1 MSTGNPPKG
10 SADWLAEQDGADN
23 TTPPAKGTQAW
34 TEQPPQPEPAPKGTE
49 AWTEQH
55 SGENAP
61 APTESKPTPQTD
73 VAPPADKGIGVS
85 PQNNADAVMG
95 YDQQIAALQEAANK
109 TKPETEEERKKRE
122 RREKSKKII
131 AAVGDGLMALSNLYF
146 TTRGAPNMYD
156 HKTMSQQTPLQA
168 QLDKLKAEREANAD
182 KYLQYSL
189 KIGDLQNDRAKTLRE
204 MEAEQERRK
213 LAREKAQREQEAHG
227 WLAALQPDKQR
238 EQAGKATKAEQ
249 EAVTAKAEAD
259 NAPDLYKAKVD
270 TEKARGE
277 AQRASAT
284 ASRASARD
292 HDASAEEHR
301 TNARG
306 RFQWWDEDGNV
317 HYAKTQEEAITKAR
331 QHGTLDSEEVTNTTS
346 TESDATNRGKPVY
359 VKDKDGKP
367 VVQTD
372 KNGKPVVGKDGKP
385 VYVKEKKTSSTTTSK
400 RVFYPGI
407 RKKPAANKPAP
418 TPTPKPAAKPQ
429 PKANGGKWASGLTL

>member
-10 SADWLAEQDGADN
+10 SADWLAEQDGAD

-34 TEQPPQPEPAPKGTE
+34 AEQPPQPEPAPKGTE

-73 VAPPADKGIGVS
+73 VAPPADKGLGVS

-213 LAREKAQREQEAHG
+213 LAREKAQREQEEHG
-227 WLAALQPDKQR
+227 WLAALQPYKLR

-249 EAVTAKAEAD
+249 EGITAKAEAD

-277 AQRASAT
+277 AQRASA
-284 ASRASARD
+284 ASSRAAATDHYASARA
-292 HDASAEEHR
+292 HDRSNNDEFSA
-301 TNARG
+301 
-306 RFQWWDEDGNV
+306 WDENGRE
-317 HYAKTQEEAITKAR
+317 HKFRTAAAAEAFAK
-331 QHGTLDSEEVTNTTS
+331 QHGTFEETDVTSTSTTDSET
-346 TESDATNRGKPVY
+346 
-359 VKDKDGKP
+359 
-367 VVQTD
+367 
-372 KNGKPVVGKDGKP
+372 NGK
-385 VYVKEKKTSSTTTSK
+385 STTTYKKKSGYAK
-400 RVFYPGI
+400 RVVPD
-407 RKKPAANKPAP
+407 N
-418 TPTPKPAAKPQ
+418 TPPSRRRGGNNDNTPP
-429 PKANGGKWASGLTL
+429 SRRR

>member
-10 SADWLAEQDGADN
+10 SADWLAEQDGAD

-73 VAPPADKGIGVS
+73 VAPPADKGLGVS

-213 LAREKAQREQEAHG
+213 LAREKAQREQEEHG

-238 EQAGKATKAEQ
+238 EQAGKASKAEQ

-284 ASRASARD
+284 ASRASATD
-292 HDASAEEHR
+292 HYASARAHDRSNNNEFS
-301 TNARG
+301 A
-306 RFQWWDEDGNV
+306 WDENGRE
-317 HYAKTQEEAITKAR
+317 HKFHSAAAAEAFAK
-331 QHGTLDSEEVTNTTS
+331 QHGTFEETDVTS
-346 TESDATNRGKPVY
+346 
-359 VKDKDGKP
+359 
-367 VVQTD
+367 
-372 KNGKPVVGKDGKP
+372 
-385 VYVKEKKTSSTTTSK
+385 SSTTDSETNGKSTTTYKKKSGYAK
-400 RVFYPGI
+400 RVVPD
-407 RKKPAANKPAP
+407 N
-418 TPTPKPAAKPQ
+418 TPPSRRGGNDNTPP
-429 PKANGGKWASGLTL
+429 SRRR

>member
-10 SADWLAEQDGADN
+10 SADWLAEQDGAD

-34 TEQPPQPEPAPKGTE
+34 TDQPPQPEPAPKGTQE
-49 AWTEQH
+49 WAEQN

-61 APTESKPTPQTD
+61 VTESKPTPQTD
-73 VAPPADKGIGVS
+73 VAPPADKGLGVS

-227 WLAALQPDKQR
+227 WLAALQPDKLR

-249 EAVTAKAEAD
+249 EGITAKAEAD

-277 AQRASAT
+277 AQRASA
-284 ASRASARD
+284 ASSRAAATDHYASARA
-292 HDASAEEHR
+292 HDRSNNNEFSA
-301 TNARG
+301 
-306 RFQWWDEDGNV
+306 WDENGRE
-317 HYAKTQEEAITKAR
+317 HKFRTAAAAEAFAK
-331 QHGTLDSEEVTNTTS
+331 QHGTFEYQDVTSTTDSEI
-346 TESDATNRGKPVY
+346 
-359 VKDKDGKP
+359 
-367 VVQTD
+367 
-372 KNGKPVVGKDGKP
+372 NGK
-385 VYVKEKKTSSTTTSK
+385 STTTH
-400 RVFYPGI
+400 
-407 RKKPAANKPAP
+407 KKKSGYAGRPSP
-418 TPTPKPAAKPQ
+418 TGSG
-429 PKANGGKWASGLTL
+429 GGKKSPTK

>member
-10 SADWLAEQDGADN
+10 SADWLAEQNGED
-23 TTPPAKGTQAW
+23 TTPPAKGTREWA
-34 TEQPPQPEPAPKGTE
+34 EQPPQPEPAPKGTQ
-49 AWTEQH
+49 AWTEQN
-55 SGENAP
+55 SGGNAP

-73 VAPPADKGIGVS
+73 VAPPADKGLGVS

-292 HDASAEEHR
+292 HDASARAHDRSNNNEFS
-301 TNARG
+301 A
-306 RFQWWDEDGNV
+306 WDENGRE
-317 HYAKTQEEAITKAR
+317 HKFHSAAAAEAFAK
-331 QHGTLDSEEVTNTTS
+331 QHGTFEETDVTS
-346 TESDATNRGKPVY
+346 
-359 VKDKDGKP
+359 
-367 VVQTD
+367 
-372 KNGKPVVGKDGKP
+372 
-385 VYVKEKKTSSTTTSK
+385 SSTTDSETNGKSTTTYKKKSGYAK
-400 RVFYPGI
+400 RVVPD
-407 RKKPAANKPAP
+407 N
-418 TPTPKPAAKPQ
+418 TPPSRRGGNDNTPP
-429 PKANGGKWASGLTL
+429 SRRR

>member
-34 TEQPPQPEPAPKGTE
+34 TDQPPQPEPAPKGTE

-73 VAPPADKGIGVS
+73 VAPPADKCLGVS

-204 MEAEQERRK
+204 MEAEQEKRK
-213 LAREKAQREQEAHG
+213 LAREKAQREQEEHG
-227 WLAALQPDKQR
+227 WLAALQPDKLR

-249 EAVTAKAEAD
+249 EGITAKAEAD

-277 AQRASAT
+277 AQRASA
-284 ASRASARD
+284 ASSRAAATDHYASARA
-292 HDASAEEHR
+292 HDRSNNDEFSA
-301 TNARG
+301 
-306 RFQWWDEDGNV
+306 WDENGRE
-317 HYAKTQEEAITKAR
+317 HKFRTAAAAEAFAK
-331 QHGTLDSEEVTNTTS
+331 QHGTFEETDVTSTSTTDSET
-346 TESDATNRGKPVY
+346 
-359 VKDKDGKP
+359 
-367 VVQTD
+367 
-372 KNGKPVVGKDGKP
+372 NGK
-385 VYVKEKKTSSTTTSK
+385 STTTYKKKSGYAK
-400 RVFYPGI
+400 RVVPD
-407 RKKPAANKPAP
+407 N
-418 TPTPKPAAKPQ
+418 TPPSRRRGGNNDNTPP
-429 PKANGGKWASGLTL
+429 SRRR

>member
-10 SADWLAEQDGADN
+10 SAVWLDEQNGED
-23 TTPPAKGTQAW
+23 TTPPSKGTQAMA
-34 TEQPPQPEPAPKGTE
+34 EQPPQPEPAQKGTLE
-49 AWTEQH
+49 WTEQN

-61 APTESKPTPQTD
+61 VTESKPTPQSD
-73 VAPPADKGIGVS
+73 VAPVADKQVGVS

-109 TKPETEEERKKRE
+109 SKPETEEERRKRE
-122 RREKSKKII
+122 RKEKSKKII

-204 MEAEQERRK
+204 MEAEQEKRK
-213 LAREKAQREQEAHG
+213 LAREKAEREQEEHG

-277 AQRASAT
+277 AQKASAS
-284 ASRASARD
+284 ASRASATD
-292 HDASAEEHR
+292 HYASARAHDRSNNNEFS
-301 TNARG
+301 A
-306 RFQWWDEDGNV
+306 WDENGRE
-317 HYAKTQEEAITKAR
+317 HKFRTAAAAEAFAR
-331 QHGTLDSEEVTNTTS
+331 QHGTFEETDVTSTSTTDSETN
-346 TESDATNRGKPVY
+346 GH
-359 VKDKDGKP
+359 
-367 VVQTD
+367 
-372 KNGKPVVGKDGKP
+372 
-385 VYVKEKKTSSTTTSK
+385 SSTTYKKKSGYAK
-400 RVFYPGI
+400 RVVPD
-407 RKKPAANKPAP
+407 N
-418 TPTPKPAAKPQ
+418 TPPSRRRGGNDNTPP
-429 PKANGGKWASGLTL
+429 SRRR

>member
-10 SADWLAEQDGADN
+10 STDWLAEQDGAD

-34 TEQPPQPEPAPKGTE
+34 AEQPPQPEPAPKGTE

-73 VAPPADKGIGVS
+73 VAPPADKGLGVS

-292 HDASAEEHR
+292 HDASARAHDRSNNNEFS
-301 TNARG
+301 A
-306 RFQWWDEDGNV
+306 WDENGRE
-317 HYAKTQEEAITKAR
+317 HKFHSAAAAEAFAK
-331 QHGTLDSEEVTNTTS
+331 QHGTFEETDVTS
-346 TESDATNRGKPVY
+346 
-359 VKDKDGKP
+359 
-367 VVQTD
+367 
-372 KNGKPVVGKDGKP
+372 
-385 VYVKEKKTSSTTTSK
+385 SSTTDSETNGKSTTTYKKKSGYAK
-400 RVFYPGI
+400 RVVPD
-407 RKKPAANKPAP
+407 N
-418 TPTPKPAAKPQ
+418 TPPSRRGGNDNTPP
-429 PKANGGKWASGLTL
+429 SRRR

>member
-10 SADWLAEQDGADN
+10 SADWLAEQDGAD

-34 TEQPPQPEPAPKGTE
+34 AEQPPQPEPAPKGTE

-73 VAPPADKGIGVS
+73 VAPPADKGLGVS

-213 LAREKAQREQEAHG
+213 LAREKAQREQEEHG

-238 EQAGKATKAEQ
+238 EQAGKASKAEQ
-249 EAVTAKAEAD
+249 EAVTAKVEAD
-259 NAPDLYKAKVD
+259 NAPDLYKAKVN

-277 AQRASAT
+277 AQRASA
-284 ASRASARD
+284 ASSRAAATDHYASARA
-292 HDASAEEHR
+292 HDRSNNNEFSA
-301 TNARG
+301 
-306 RFQWWDEDGNV
+306 WDENGRE
-317 HYAKTQEEAITKAR
+317 HKFRTAAAAEAFAR
-331 QHGTLDSEEVTNTTS
+331 QHGTFEETDVTSTSTTDSET
-346 TESDATNRGKPVY
+346 
-359 VKDKDGKP
+359 
-367 VVQTD
+367 
-372 KNGKPVVGKDGKP
+372 NGK
-385 VYVKEKKTSSTTTSK
+385 STTTDKKKGGYAK
-400 RVFYPGI
+400 RVV
-407 RKKPAANKPAP
+407 RQPATKPAP
-418 TPTPKPAAKPQ
+418 RPQ
-429 PKANGGKWASGLTL
+429 QGSSSYKNTKALGL

>member
-73 VAPPADKGIGVS
+73 VAPPADKGLGVS

-182 KYLQYSL
+182 KYLQYSI

-213 LAREKAQREQEAHG
+213 LAREKAQREQEEHG

-292 HDASAEEHR
+292 HDASARAHDRSNNDEFS
-301 TNARG
+301 A
-306 RFQWWDEDGNV
+306 WDENGRE
-317 HYAKTQEEAITKAR
+317 HKFRTAAAAEAFAK
-331 QHGTLDSEEVTNTTS
+331 QHGTFEETDVTS
-346 TESDATNRGKPVY
+346 TSTTDS
-359 VKDKDGKP
+359 
-367 VVQTD
+367 QT
-372 KNGKPVVGKDGKP
+372 NGK
-385 VYVKEKKTSSTTTSK
+385 STTTYKKKSGYAK
-400 RVFYPGI
+400 RVVPD
-407 RKKPAANKPAP
+407 N
-418 TPTPKPAAKPQ
+418 TPPSRRRGGNNDNTPP
-429 PKANGGKWASGLTL
+429 SRRR

>member
-10 SADWLAEQDGADN
+10 SADWLAEQDGAD

-34 TEQPPQPEPAPKGTE
+34 AEQPPQPEPAPKGTE

-73 VAPPADKGIGVS
+73 VAPPADKGLGVS

-156 HKTMSQQTPLQA
+156 HKTMGQQTPLQA

-213 LAREKAQREQEAHG
+213 LAREKAQREQEEHG

-238 EQAGKATKAEQ
+238 EQAGKASKAEQ

-292 HDASAEEHR
+292 HDASARAHDRSNNNEFS
-301 TNARG
+301 A
-306 RFQWWDEDGNV
+306 WDENGRE
-317 HYAKTQEEAITKAR
+317 HKFHSAAAAEAFAK
-331 QHGTLDSEEVTNTTS
+331 QHGTFEETDVTS
-346 TESDATNRGKPVY
+346 
-359 VKDKDGKP
+359 
-367 VVQTD
+367 
-372 KNGKPVVGKDGKP
+372 
-385 VYVKEKKTSSTTTSK
+385 SSTTDSETNGKSTTTYKKKSGYAK
-400 RVFYPGI
+400 RVVPD
-407 RKKPAANKPAP
+407 N
-418 TPTPKPAAKPQ
+418 TPPSRRGGNDNTPP
-429 PKANGGKWASGLTL
+429 SRRR

>member
-10 SADWLAEQDGADN
+10 SADWLAEQDGAD

-34 TEQPPQPEPAPKGTE
+34 AEQPPQPEPAPKGTE

-73 VAPPADKGIGVS
+73 VAPPADKGLGVS

-213 LAREKAQREQEAHG
+213 LAREKAQREQEEHG
-227 WLAALQPDKQR
+227 WLAALQHDKQR
-238 EQAGKATKAEQ
+238 EQAGKASKAEQ

-277 AQRASAT
+277 AQRASA
-284 ASRASARD
+284 ASSRAAATDHYASARA
-292 HDASAEEHR
+292 HDRSNNDEFSA
-301 TNARG
+301 
-306 RFQWWDEDGNV
+306 WDENGRE
-317 HYAKTQEEAITKAR
+317 HKYRTAAAAETFAR
-331 QHGTLDSEEVTNTTS
+331 QHGTFEETDVTSTSTTDSET
-346 TESDATNRGKPVY
+346 
-359 VKDKDGKP
+359 
-367 VVQTD
+367 
-372 KNGKPVVGKDGKP
+372 NGK
-385 VYVKEKKTSSTTTSK
+385 STTTYKKKSGYPK
-400 RVFYPGI
+400 RVV
-407 RKKPAANKPAP
+407 RQPATKPAP
-418 TPTPKPAAKPQ
+418 RPQ
-429 PKANGGKWASGLTL
+429 HGSSSYKNTKALGL